1 MCGRM
6 IDRYVSKE
14 MTNLFSDESRFNAY
28 LKVEIAA
35 THAFSKMG
43 IVPQDDYIKIK
54 EKAHVDVKR
63 IKEIEE
69 ITKHDVVAFTRQIS
83 ETLGEEKK
91 WVHYEL
97 TSTDVV
103 DSAMSLLYKDANDII
118 YNSLINLQNAIKDKA
133 YKYKMTPCIGRT
145 HGMHADI
152 TSFGLKWALYYDE
165 MNRQIER
172 FNCARKELEMCKISG
187 AVGNFANVDPYIQ
200 DSVSEELG
208 LTGAKISTQVL
219 QRDRHAYYGSVIVN
233 IGTTLEKIA
242 TEIRNLQRF
251 EIHEVEEYFS
261 KNQKGSSAMPHKR
274 NPISSEN
281 IVGCS
286 RLLRGYLIP
295 LLEDNALY
303 HERDISHSSVERVA
317 LIDMIELVDYAIKR
331 MTRVIDNLV
340 VYEDRMKENIS
351 LSNNAIF
358 AQRVLNY
365 LVEKGKS
372 REEAYDL
379 VQPLGM
385 KALNENIDFKVLVKD
400 NEKINSLLS
409 EKEIDALFEYDYFLK
424 NVDSIF
430 IRVGL

>member
-1 MCGRM
+1 M

-54 EKAHVDVKR
+54 EKAHVYVKR

-172 FNCARKELEMCKISG
+172 FNYARKELEMCKISG

-379 VQPLGM
+379 VQPLCM

-409 EKEIDALFEYDYFLK
+409 EKEIDSLFEYDYFLK

>member
-1 MCGRM
+1 M

-172 FNCARKELEMCKISG
+172 FNYARKELEMCKISG

-379 VQPLGM
+379 VQPLCM

-400 NEKINSLLS
+400 N
-409 EKEIDALFEYDYFLK
+409 
-424 NVDSIF
+424 
-430 IRVGL
+430 

>member
-1 MCGRM
+1 M

-379 VQPLGM
+379 VQPLCM

-409 EKEIDALFEYDYFLK
+409 EKEIDSLFEYDYFLK

>member
-1 MCGRM
+1 M

-118 YNSLINLQNAIKDKA
+118 YNSLIDLQNAIKDKA

-172 FNCARKELEMCKISG
+172 FNYARKELEMCKISG

-200 DSVSEELG
+200 DSVSEELE

-219 QRDRHAYYGSVIVN
+219 QRDRHAYYGSVIAN

-409 EKEIDALFEYDYFLK
+409 EKEIDSLFEYDYFLK

>member
-1 MCGRM
+1 M

-172 FNCARKELEMCKISG
+172 FNYARKELEMCKISG

-409 EKEIDALFEYDYFLK
+409 EKEIDSLFEYDYFLK

>member
-1 MCGRM
+1 M

-172 FNCARKELEMCKISG
+172 FNYARKELEMCKISG

-379 VQPLGM
+379 VQPLCM

-409 EKEIDALFEYDYFLK
+409 EKEIDSLFEYDYFLK

>member
-1 MCGRM
+1 M

>member
-1 MCGRM
+1 M

-165 MNRQIER
+165 TNRQIER
-172 FNCARKELEMCKISG
+172 FNYARKELEMCKISG

-385 KALNENIDFKVLVKD
+385 KALNENIDFKVLVKG
-400 NEKINSLLS
+400 NENINSLLS
-409 EKEIDALFEYDYFLK
+409 EKEIDSLFEYDYFLK

>member
-1 MCGRM
+1 M

-400 NEKINSLLS
+400 NEKIKSLLS
-409 EKEIDALFEYDYFLK
+409 EKEIDSLFEYDYFLK

>member
-1 MCGRM
+1 M

-118 YNSLINLQNAIKDKA
+118 YNSLIDLQNAIKDKA

-172 FNCARKELEMCKISG
+172 FNYARKELEMCKISG

-379 VQPLGM
+379 VQPLCM

-409 EKEIDALFEYDYFLK
+409 EKEIDSLFEYDYFLK

>member
-1 MCGRM
+1 M
-6 IDRYVSKE
+6 IDRYISLE
-14 MTNLFSDESRFNAY
+14 MKDLFSDESRFNSY
-28 LKVEIAA
+28 LKIEIEA
-35 THAFSKMG
+35 THAFTALG
-43 IVPQDDYIKIK
+43 IVPESDYLKIK
-54 EKAHVDVKR
+54 EKAKVDVKR

-69 ITKHDVVAFTRQIS
+69 VTKHDVVAFTRQIS

-103 DSAMSLLYKDANDII
+103 DSAMSLLYKKANEII
-118 YNSLINLQNAIKDKA
+118 LSSLYKLQNSIKEKA
-133 YKYKMTPCIGRT
+133 YLYKYTPCIGRT

-152 TSFGLKWALYYDE
+152 TSFGLKWALYFDE
-165 MNRQIER
+165 LNRQIER
-172 FNCARKELEMCKISG
+172 FKYARKEIEVCKISG
-187 AVGNFANVDPYIQ
+187 AVGNFANVDPFVQ
-200 DSVSEELG
+200 DFVSKELG
-208 LTGAKISTQVL
+208 LTSANISTQVL
-219 QRDRHAYYGSVIVN
+219 QRDRHSFYGSVICN
-233 IGTTLEKIA
+233 IGSTLEKIA

-261 KNQKGSSAMPHKR
+261 KDQKGSSAMPHKR

-317 LIDMIELVDYAIKR
+317 LIDMIELFDYMIKR
-331 MTRVIDNLV
+331 MTRVIENLI
-340 VYEDRMKENIS
+340 VYEDKMKENIS

-358 AQRVLNY
+358 AQRVLNT
-365 LVEKGKS
+365 LIEKGKS

-385 KALNENIDFKVLVKD
+385 KALNENLDFKDLVKS
-400 NEKINSLLS
+400 NETISSLIKEKELNSLF
-409 EKEIDALFEYDYFLK
+409 DYDYYLR
-424 NVDSIF
+424 NVDTIYK
-430 IRVGL
+430 RVGL

>member
-1 MCGRM
+1 M

-172 FNCARKELEMCKISG
+172 FNYARKELEMCKISG

-385 KALNENIDFKVLVKD
+385 KALNENIDFEVLVKD

-409 EKEIDALFEYDYFLK
+409 EKEIDSLFEYDYFLK

>member
-1 MCGRM
+1 M

-43 IVPQDDYIKIK
+43 IVPKDDYIKIK

>member
-1 MCGRM
+1 M
-6 IDRYVSKE
+6 INRYITKE
-14 MTNLFSDESRFNAY
+14 MTNLFSDESRFNSY

-35 THAFSKMG
+35 THAFCKMG
-43 IVPQDDYIKIK
+43 VVPTEDYLKIK
-54 EKAHVDVKR
+54 ENAHVDVKR

-103 DSAMSLLYKDANDII
+103 DSAMSLLYKEANDII
-118 YNSLINLQNAIKDKA
+118 YNSLLKLQNAIKDKA

-165 MNRQIER
+165 LNRQIER
-172 FNCARKELEMCKISG
+172 FIRARKELEICKISG
-187 AVGNFANVDPYIQ
+187 AVGNFANVDPFVQ
-200 DSVSEELG
+200 DFVSEELG
-208 LTGAKISTQVL
+208 LSSAKISTQVL

-317 LIDMIELVDYAIKR
+317 LIDMIELADYAINR
-331 MTRVIDNLV
+331 MARVIENLV
-340 VYEDRMKENIS
+340 VYEDKMKQNIS

-358 AQRVLNY
+358 AQRVLNC
-365 LVEKGKS
+365 LIGKGMT

-385 KALNENIDFKVLVKD
+385 RALNDNIDFKVLVKE
-400 NEKINSLLS
+400 NKTINSILNDS
-409 EKEIDALFEYDYFLK
+409 EIDELFEYDYFLK

>member
-1 MCGRM
+1 M

-172 FNCARKELEMCKISG
+172 FNYARKELEMCKISG

-400 NEKINSLLS
+400 NEKIKSLLS
-409 EKEIDALFEYDYFLK
+409 EKEIDSLFEYDYFLK

>member
-1 MCGRM
+1 M

-385 KALNENIDFKVLVKD
+385 KALNENIDFKVLVKG

-409 EKEIDALFEYDYFLK
+409 EKEIDSLFEYDYFLK

>member
-1 MCGRM
+1 M

-28 LKVEIAA
+28 LKVEIASIN
-35 THAFSKMG
+35 AFSKMG

-172 FNCARKELEMCKISG
+172 FNCARKELEMCKSSG

-379 VQPLGM
+379 VQPLCM

-409 EKEIDALFEYDYFLK
+409 EKEIDSLFEYDYFLK